1 MKNPL
6 ALVRGLGFGALGLFL
21 LMVAILQIKIAP
33 NVAFLPQAE
42 LRAYPDSALVN
53 LAETLRE
60 QGLNGIYK
68 TVLLSID
75 FLFITVFGLWVMLVH
90 MMRSAVLWRFWGV
103 AIASLFMALDFSED
117 MMIAVRM
124 GFASKGNLDPASL
137 TAEVSAVHWVTLA
150 KYMAVAICLLS
161 AFIASRKRG

>member
-42 LRAYPDSALVN
+42 LRPYPDSALVN

-60 QGLNGIYK
+60 QGLNGTYK

-90 MMRSAVLWRFWGV
+90 MMRSAVSWRFWGV
-103 AIASLFMALDFSED
+103 TIAALFMALDFSEN
-117 MMIAVRM
+117 MMLAMRL
-124 GFASKGNLDPASL
+124 GLATKGNLASTEL
-137 TAEVSAVHWVTLA
+137 TAQISAVHWVTLA
-150 KYMAVAICLLS
+150 KYSVGAICLLS
-161 AFIASRKRG
+161 AFIVSRKRG

>member
-6 ALVRGLGFGALGLFL
+6 ALVRGLSFGALGLFL

-42 LRAYPDSALVN
+42 FKVYPDSALAN

-60 QGLNGIYK
+60 QGLDGIYK

-90 MMRSAVLWRFWGV
+90 MMRSAVAWRFWGV
-103 AIASLFMALDFSED
+103 AIAALFMALDFSEN
-117 MMIAVRM
+117 MMLAMRL
-124 GFASKGNLDPASL
+124 GLATKGNLASTGL
-137 TAEVSAVHWVTLA
+137 TAQISAVHWVTLT
-150 KYMAVAICLLS
+150 KFAVAGICLLS
-161 AFIASRKRG
+161 AFLVSRKRG